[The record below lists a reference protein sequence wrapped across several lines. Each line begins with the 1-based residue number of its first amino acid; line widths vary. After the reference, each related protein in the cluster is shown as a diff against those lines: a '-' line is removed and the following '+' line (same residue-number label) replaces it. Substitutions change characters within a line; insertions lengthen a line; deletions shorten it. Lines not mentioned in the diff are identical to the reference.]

1 MMILIMNTG
10 RLEHDVDNILVS
22 HCANKNIIA
31 NIYTDGDFMIGWFLG
46 QVIFWVGLITIIKRK
61 KSSRE
66 VRSSF
71 SQDKSRVARS

>member
-1 MMILIMNTG
+1 MILIMNTG

-46 QVIFWVGLITIIKRK
+46 QAIFWVGLITIIMWSLSKC
-61 KSSRE
+61 
-66 VRSSF
+66 
-71 SQDKSRVARS
+71 AGL